1 MSGTRHAKP
10 GIFLWTSATSD
21 KMTHWRAPKQPTG
34 KHYGANCRSRQVQ
47 RRWNLWP
54 LAALLINALL
64 WAAIYWIISALF

>member
-10 GIFLWTSATSD
+10 GIFRRTSATSD
-21 KMTHWRAPKQPTG
+21 EMTHWRTPKHPPM
-34 KHYGANCRSRQVQ
+34 KHYGADCRCRQAQ

-64 WAAIYWIISALF
+64 WAGLYWIIAAFF

>member
-10 GIFLWTSATSD
+10 GVLSFTGATSD
-21 KMTHWRAPKQPTG
+21 EMTHWRTPKHPII
-34 KHYGANCRSRQVQ
+34 KHYGGDCRSGRAQ

-64 WAAIYWIISALF
+64 WAGIYWFIAAFF